1 MEETEIKVERHVL
14 VPEHIKLSKEEA
26 QEVLQTFNISF
37 KQLPIILKSD
47 KALKNL
53 DVNHGDVIKII
64 RKSPVVGEAV
74 FYRGVKNG

>member
-1 MEETEIKVERHVL
+1 MDEIQVERHVL

-26 QEVLQTFNISF
+26 QEVLQKFNISF
-37 KQLPIILKSD
+37 KQLPVILKSD

-53 DVNHGDVIKII
+53 DINPGDVIKII
-64 RKSPVVGEAV
+64 RNSPVVGETV